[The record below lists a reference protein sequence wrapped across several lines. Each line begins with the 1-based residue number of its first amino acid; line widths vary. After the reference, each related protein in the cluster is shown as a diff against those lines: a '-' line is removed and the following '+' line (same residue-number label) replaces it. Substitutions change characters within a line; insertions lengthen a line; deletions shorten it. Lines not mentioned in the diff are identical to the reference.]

1 MSNIEVN
8 TKTGD
13 RLARIILSLPLGF
26 ILVALNLPYL
36 FFISFYLVVTGI
48 TGISLEYNLID
59 AFKHEKV
66 SSAKEKAKELKSTV
80 KSATKSKSLSH

>member
-8 TKTGD
+8 TSTGD

-26 ILVALNLPYL
+26 VLVALNLPYL

-59 AFKHEKV
+59 ALKHDKV
-66 SSAKEKAKELKSTV
+66 SKATEKAEELKSSV
-80 KSATKSKSLSH
+80 KSATKRKRYSH